1 MCSSDVLSKISRR
14 DLKRWFFVSALV
26 FTLLYV
32 EFVFFSYSCMGSIEG
47 LAVYLN
53 PKGNEV
59 ENAVGRLTITDEAHL
74 LIKGKGK
81 FDLTIY
87 DSNGKIILER
97 KGRFNSTGFAEIRF
111 QLSPE
116 KFRVNEEYLAVL
128 EVLSEPLPMIL
139 KCGKVKI
146 RFTIRRDLTRLGI
159 GFYQKPYNK

>member
-1 MCSSDVLSKISRR
+1 MYVKGKLPKVLHGN
-14 DLKRWFFVSALV
+14 LKKHLFVFILI

-47 LAVYLN
+47 LTIYMN

-97 KGRFNSTGFAEIRF
+97 KG
-111 QLSPE
+111 
-116 KFRVNEEYLAVL
+116 
-128 EVLSEPLPMIL
+128 
-139 KCGKVKI
+139 
-146 RFTIRRDLTRLGI
+146 
-159 GFYQKPYNK
+159 